1 MENNSSATNQSSP
14 ARLGSAAPML
24 FAYVWTFLFL
34 LVYCGRPE
42 DWIPGTA
49 HIPFAKIT
57 AAIALVAFVIQAGQA
72 ILRPPREIIYLLLLF
87 GQLCLTVPFSP
98 VYRGG
103 AFDYVLEFSKVVAI
117 VVVMA
122 VVANTLGRLR
132 WLIFTQTA
140 CVLAVVI
147 VSLVK
152 GNLTVGRLE
161 GASAG
166 IYTNPNDLALA
177 IALTVPFCFAF
188 MLRARDVFRKAA
200 WFLAMAV
207 MTYTLF
213 LTASRSGLL
222 ALVVAVGVM
231 LREFA
236 LKGGRRHLLI
246 PVALV
251 ALTVLLLAGGMLKKR
266 FDAMTGPGLN
276 SIEEGTAYGS
286 AMARRELL
294 WRSLVTAAQ
303 HPLFGIGPGNF
314 PIISGSWHVAHN
326 SFVEISAEA
335 GLPALILFILLF
347 RRAFQNTRKVQL
359 LAPGESEAMLLAGA
373 LRASIVGF
381 AVGAFFASVEYHFFP
396 YFLVAYTSALY
407 AITARST
414 SQALP
419 AQMEAL
425 PEREGR
431 RGGKAAEVTWDD
443 YQKGRAA
450 GSAGQLAER

>member
-1 MENNSSATNQSSP
+1 LQNNSSATNQSSP
-14 ARLGSAAPML
+14 ARLGSTAPML

-49 HIPFAKIT
+49 PIPFAKIT

-72 ILRPPREIIYLLLLF
+72 ILRPSREIIYLLLLF

-152 GNLTVGRLE
+152 GHLTVGRLE

-266 FDAMTGPGLN
+266 FDAMTGPSVN

-294 WRSLVTAAQ
+294 WRSLVIAAQ

-443 YQKGRAA
+443 YQKGRAV

>member
-49 HIPFAKIT
+49 PIPFAKIT

-72 ILRPPREIIYLLLLF
+72 ILRPSREIIYLLLLF

-103 AFDYVLEFSKVVAI
+103 AFDCVLEFSKVVAI
-117 VVVMA
+117 VVVIA

-152 GNLTVGRLE
+152 GHLTVGRLE

-188 MLRARDVFRKAA
+188 MLRASDVFRKAA
-200 WFLAMAV
+200 WFLAAAV

-231 LREFA
+231 LKEFA
-236 LKGGRRHLLI
+236 FKAGRRYLLI

-251 ALTVLLLAGGMLKKR
+251 GLTVLLLAGGRLKNR
-266 FDAMTGPGLN
+266 FDAMTGPSVK
-276 SIEEGTAYGS
+276 SIEEGNAYGT
-286 AMARRELL
+286 AMARGELL
-294 WRSLVTAAQ
+294 RRCLAVAAQ

-359 LAPGESEAMLLAGA
+359 LAPGEREAMLLAGA

-425 PEREGR
+425 PEREGG

-443 YQKGRAA
+443 YQKGRAV